1 VGGWVLN
8 GERLFV
14 FVKFFTLQCF
24 WAQSAVPRLFCH
36 YFLHLKFNIME
47 NNQPTNKIDSI
58 TQFLTVHN
66 TTVIAVI
73 MAISALLGQN
83 YEQTEEDVHEKQEDF
98 EDRQADLESI
108 KLMYGENS
116 PKYLNAAN
124 EYWEEEEELL
134 KDAMETIDYDDPSV
148 EIPKAEGRLPQ
159 QTEDGYVPQTEG
171 DIPQPQENAQQAE
184 GEAQQ
189 PQGEMQPTEGDV
201 QQQPEAAMQQQPTQN
216 AEHMAEDKMEE
227 VFDEVVEEAETQ
239 SMYSDYATTI
249 LQISVLLSSIGVSS
263 MNKLLTYLASGLTL
277 LGVILE
283 IAAAVM

>member
-1 VGGWVLN
+1 
-8 GERLFV
+8 
-14 FVKFFTLQCF
+14 
-24 WAQSAVPRLFCH
+24 
-36 YFLHLKFNIME
+36 ME

-58 TQFLTVHN
+58 SQFLTVHN

-98 EDRQADLESI
+98 EDRQADLENI

-116 PKYLNAAN
+116 PKYLDAAN

-134 KDAMETIDYDDPSV
+134 EEAMEEIDYEDDPSV

-159 QTEDGYVPQTEG
+159 QTEDGDLPQTDG
-171 DIPQPQENAQQAE
+171 DLPQPQENAQQTE
-184 GEAQQ
+184 GEMQQ
-189 PQGEMQPTEGDV
+189 PQGEMQTTQGDV
-201 QQQPEAAMQQQPTQN
+201 QQPEAATQQQPAQN
-216 AEHMAEDKMEE
+216 AKHMAEDKMEE

-249 LQISVLLSSIGVSS
+249 LQISVLLSSIGISA
-263 MNKLLTYLASGLTL
+263 MNKILSYLASGLTL
-277 LGVILE
+277 VGVILE